1 MAECNLN
8 FIVTDAGIIL
18 SKKLYDDWYE
28 VQDDWYDIYKASLGP
43 WSPQDMLDYL
53 VDDYSLNPDEIVKIT
68 NWINSESTIFLNWA
82 EIVPLEKRYYNRPYA
97 FKKLFKVV

>member
-1 MAECNLN
+1 MSEISLN
-8 FIVTDAGIIL
+8 FIVTDVGIIL
-18 SKKLYDDWYE
+18 SKKIYDDWYE

-53 VDDYSLNPDEIVKIT
+53 VDDYNLNPDEIVEIT

-82 EIVPLEKRYYNRPYA
+82 AIFPVENRYYKRPYA
-97 FKKLFKVV
+97 LKKLSKGV